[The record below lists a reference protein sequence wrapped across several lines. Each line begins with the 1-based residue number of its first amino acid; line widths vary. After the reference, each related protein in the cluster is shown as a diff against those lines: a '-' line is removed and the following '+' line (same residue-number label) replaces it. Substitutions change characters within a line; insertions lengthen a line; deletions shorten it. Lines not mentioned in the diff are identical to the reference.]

1 MASGR
6 EPVGPSTAKGPAK
19 RDPEPGTTPMRGVIV
34 AVVIL
39 GGAAL
44 VFFVLALTSGALSL

>member
-1 MASGR
+1 MASER
-6 EPVGPSTAKGPAK
+6 EPGGPGAAQGPAK
-19 RDPEPGTTPMRGVIV
+19 PDAERGTTPMRGVIV

-44 VFFVLALTSGALSL
+44 VFFVLALTSGALTL